1 MIPADVLI
9 LFIAASAALA
19 IAPGP
24 DNLYVLAQSAL
35 HGHKTGLLI
44 TLGLCTGL
52 MVHISAVALGVATL
66 VMTSAVA
73 FTVLTVFGASYLLYL
88 AWQAFRAGRSVLPDS
103 SGARKLGGLAAYG
116 RGVIMN
122 ISNPK
127 VAIFFIA
134 FLPQFADPS
143 RGPVVLQIL
152 WLGAA
157 FMATAIVI
165 FAAISVTA
173 GRIGPWLK
181 RSPRT
186 QVAINQLTGTVFVLL
201 AFRLVIS
208 RQ

>member
-1 MIPADVLI
+1 MIPADVLV

-35 HGHKTGLLI
+35 HGHRTGLLI

-66 VMTSAVA
+66 VTTSAVA
-73 FTVLTVFGASYLLYL
+73 FTALKVFGAGYLLYL
-88 AWQAFRAGRSVLPDS
+88 AWQAFRAGSSVMPE
-103 SGARKLGGLAAYG
+103 SGGPRLGGFSCYA

-127 VAIFFIA
+127 VAIFFVA

-143 RGPVVLQIL
+143 RGPVALQIV
-152 WLGAA
+152 WLGAV
-157 FMATAIVI
+157 FLVTALVI
-165 FAAISVTA
+165 FAAISVAA
-173 GRIGPWLK
+173 GRLGPWLK
-181 RSPRT
+181 QSPRA
-186 QVAINQLTGTVFVLL
+186 QAAINRLTGTVLVLL
-201 AFRLVIS
+201 AFRLAIS